1 MVSTDVPVHHRLRR
15 GLRINDVYEYLADLR
30 NVPVWNWAIESTE
43 PIGDG
48 PIRVGSTFRQI
59 RHTPTRS
66 VEELQITELQ
76 QEERIVVSGQ
86 LGPFNA
92 RIVYNLSPSHDGTTV
107 ENTMALEAT
116 GPARMLSSL
125 MGPRVSRSV
134 ASNLA
139 DLKKVLESQTPVDH
153 ATPSSQHLI

>member
-1 MVSTDVPVHHRLRR
+1 MITFTNTIDITRP
-15 GLRINDVYEYLADLR
+15 INDVYEYLADLR
-30 NVPVWNWAIESTE
+30 NVPEWNWAIESTE
-43 PIGDG
+43 PTSDG

-59 RHTPTRS
+59 RHIPTRS

-86 LGPFNA
+86 VGPFNA

-116 GPARMLSSL
+116 GPTRMLSSL
-125 MGPRVSRSV
+125 IGPRVSRSV

-139 DLKKVLESQTPVDH
+139 DLKKLLESQTPADH
-153 ATPSSQHLI
+153 ATPSSQHLV

>member
-1 MVSTDVPVHHRLRR
+1 MITFTNTIDITRP
-15 GLRINDVYEYLADLR
+15 IKDVYEYLADLR
-30 NVPVWNWAIESTE
+30 NVPEWNWAIGSTE
-43 PIGDG
+43 PTGDG

-59 RHTPTRS
+59 RHIPTRS
-66 VEELQITELQ
+66 VEELQITELH

-116 GPARMLSSL
+116 GPTRMLSSL
-125 MGPRVSRSV
+125 IGPRVSRSV

-139 DLKKVLESQTPVDH
+139 DLKKVLESQTPVDR
-153 ATPSSQHLI
+153 ATPSSQHLV

>member
-1 MVSTDVPVHHRLRR
+1 MITFTNTIDITRP
-15 GLRINDVYEYLADLR
+15 INDVYEYLADLR
-30 NVPVWNWAIESTE
+30 NVPEWNWAIESTE
-43 PIGDG
+43 PTSES

-66 VEELQITELQ
+66 IEELQITELRQ
-76 QEERIVVSGQ
+76 DERIVVSGQ
-86 LGPFNA
+86 LGSFNA
-92 RIVYNLSPSHDGTTV
+92 RIVYNLSPSHDGTTI

-116 GPARMLSSL
+116 GPTQILASL

-139 DLKKVLESQTPVDH
+139 NLKKVLESQTPIDH
-153 ATPSSQHLI
+153 ATPSSQHLV